1 MNIALP
7 TEMTMQGAFARL
19 VGDFFSTILFLVLYL
34 ATGSIVLA
42 TTVAI
47 AGAIGQVIYARL
59 TGKELSFMTWAS
71 LGLVVVLGGV
81 TLLTQDPR
89 FVLAK
94 PSLAHFAIGAIMLK
108 RDWMLRYMPPI
119 VAETIPD
126 YVTMAGYAW
135 AILMFALGAGTIAVA
150 ATGDLRL
157 WAIYISFVSVGAKVL
172 AFAVQ
177 YVVFRILVTSRIRAA
192 RA

>member
-1 MNIALP
+1 
-7 TEMTMQGAFARL
+7 MQGAFARL
-19 VGDFFSTILFLVLYL
+19 VGDFFSTILFLALYL

-47 AGAIGQVIYARL
+47 AGAIGQIVHARV
-59 TGKELSFMTWAS
+59 TGKELGFMTWAS
-71 LGLVVVLGGV
+71 LGLVILLGGV

-94 PSLAHFAIGAIMLK
+94 PSLAHFAVGAIMLK

-126 YVTMAGYAW
+126 YVRMAGYAW
-135 AILMFALGAGTIAVA
+135 AILMFVLGAGTIAVA

-192 RA
+192 